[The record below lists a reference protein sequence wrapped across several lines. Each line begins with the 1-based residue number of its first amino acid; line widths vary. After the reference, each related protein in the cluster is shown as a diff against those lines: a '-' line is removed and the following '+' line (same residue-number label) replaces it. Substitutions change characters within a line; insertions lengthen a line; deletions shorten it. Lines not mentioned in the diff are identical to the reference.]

1 VFALGQDDEDK
12 EIWFRT
18 GVTATEP
25 ELTTRL
31 LHTVG
36 PFLSILANTFIA

>member
-18 GVTATEP
+18 SVTATE
-25 ELTTRL
+25 RL
-31 LHTVG
+31 LHSVG
-36 PFLSILANTFIA
+36 PFFVSFG